1 MVQAGYTLACC
12 HAVVVWV
19 EKSWL
24 PLSSQG
30 VGQSL
35 SFFIGSGELMTSV
48 SGAFHSQSLPRH
60 QLHSRGKDL
69 KPRDTA
75 VPEITRPSRL

>member
-12 HAVVVWV
+12 RAVVVWV

-35 SFFIGSGELMTSV
+35 NFFIGSGELMTSV
-48 SGAFHSQSLPRH
+48 SGAFH
-60 QLHSRGKDL
+60 
-69 KPRDTA
+69 
-75 VPEITRPSRL
+75 